1 MKKYFKII
9 FLSLLSLLTMLFTH
23 GTANADGVKEL
34 TNVITSVELLNAS
47 DTPQT
52 TDSEGVYQ
60 VRTDLAYKLR
70 VLFDLK
76 NYNGNLSNG
85 DYFTFNIPA
94 PMDVYNGTLE
104 LTDPSTRVPIA
115 DAVVTKNGVANGGTV
130 KVTLK
135 NLEQYLAAT
144 GGDVVKDVSGNFAA
158 TFKYNSD
165 VTKKA
170 QPYVSNAMKNQVT
183 HLFTSKTIQGT
194 VEGYENFAK
203 AGGQV
208 SNEAWESPKL
218 AAINSP
224 SSGDYYSAWRVRVN
238 TGGQDLGPNVVVND
252 SLPTDSKYAAIQY
265 IPESLRVYSAPSL
278 NAGTSA
284 AGRDFVLLTEGTDY
298 TVKWNANYTTLDIT
312 LVDGTKKYWIEYKTT
327 TPNDGQKVANT
338 LSVTD
343 ATGTQLTQR
352 SNNTRTSMTAEATS
366 LYSGTIVAATAY
378 RIKINKTDAFN
389 FSPVNGAVY
398 TITAE
403 DGSTQE
409 VTTDAKGVAITAEY
423 AQSFAGKTFTIK
435 EKTAPQGYKLDP
447 KEYKVVLG
455 AAGSTV
461 NLKDE
466 PVPATLDIVAKKNLT
481 GRALENEEF
490 TFNLYDSE
498 DNLVGTAKN
507 TQDGT
512 ITFTGVEFKSAGTY
526 NYSISEVKG
535 SAKGVTYDT
544 EKKPVV
550 VKVTTENGALK
561 ATVTSDAVTFNNT
574 FEKPSV
580 KVALNANKTLAGRDL
595 KAEEFSFQLIDGAT
609 SNVLQTKTNAN
620 TGTVT
625 FDELTIEAAGTYKY
639 QIKEV
644 KGSLAGVTY
653 DESTVEATVVVS
665 ETAEGK
671 LQAKVTYSNEDNT
684 FENSYQ
690 AAPATAEFKVTK
702 KMTGKAL
709 ADGDFEF
716 TLTDPDGQ
724 EVQTKTNKA
733 NGEVSFDA
741 VSFTKAGT
749 FNYTIKEKNTA
760 KAGVTYDASV
770 VTAIVTV
777 TDDGNGQLQA
787 AVEYKDGDSTFENSY
802 AAKSSKAQFVVTKE
816 LAGRT
821 LKDGEFS
828 FDLKDENGAV
838 LQTKQN
844 TAAGTVT
851 FDEISYDAAGTYNYK
866 IVEKEGSLAGV
877 TYDKSEKSVTV
888 TVTDDGNGQLTA
900 AVKYANDDTTF
911 KNSYKA
917 GQAKAMFEIT
927 KVLNGRDLQ
936 AEEFEFELVNNNNEV
951 VATAKNNAAGAVS
964 FEQSFN
970 EAGEYTFTIREVKGT
985 KGGIEYDTTQVTAT
999 VKVTD
1004 DGNGQLQAT
1013 VEYKDGDQKFENKY
1027 TAAAVKLN
1035 IPLKKELTG
1044 RDLREGEFDF
1054 ALVDTTTGTTVAN
1067 AKNVAT
1073 GEVIFKDVVFEKAG
1087 TYKFIVK
1094 ETKGSDETITY
1105 DESELELVVEVTDNG
1120 EGQLVATA
1128 TFVNGETFTNTF
1140 TPPVVPNPEV
1150 PTTTT
1155 TSEEPSTSTTEGQSG
1170 LPNTGQASTFVTTF
1184 LAFLALLAAGG
1195 LTFKIAK
1202 DKK

>member
-1 MKKYFKII
+1 
-9 FLSLLSLLTMLFTH
+9 
-23 GTANADGVKEL
+23 
-34 TNVITSVELLNAS
+34 
-47 DTPQT
+47 
-52 TDSEGVYQ
+52 
-60 VRTDLAYKLR
+60 
-70 VLFDLK
+70 
-76 NYNGNLSNG
+76 
-85 DYFTFNIPA
+85 
-94 PMDVYNGTLE
+94 
-104 LTDPSTRVPIA
+104 
-115 DAVVTKNGVANGGTV
+115 
-130 KVTLK
+130 
-135 NLEQYLAAT
+135 
-144 GGDVVKDVSGNFAA
+144 
-158 TFKYNSD
+158 
-165 VTKKA
+165 
-170 QPYVSNAMKNQVT
+170 
-183 HLFTSKTIQGT
+183 
-194 VEGYENFAK
+194 
-203 AGGQV
+203 
-208 SNEAWESPKL
+208 
-218 AAINSP
+218 
-224 SSGDYYSAWRVRVN
+224 
-238 TGGQDLGPNVVVND
+238 
-252 SLPTDSKYAAIQY
+252 
-265 IPESLRVYSAPSL
+265 
-278 NAGTSA
+278 
-284 AGRDFVLLTEGTDY
+284 
-298 TVKWNANYTTLDIT
+298 
-312 LVDGTKKYWIEYKTT
+312 
-327 TPNDGQKVANT
+327 
-338 LSVTD
+338 
-343 ATGTQLTQR
+343 
-352 SNNTRTSMTAEATS
+352 
-366 LYSGTIVAATAY
+366 
-378 RIKINKTDAFN
+378 
-389 FSPVNGAVY
+389 
-398 TITAE
+398 
-403 DGSTQE
+403 
-409 VTTDAKGVAITAEY
+409 
-423 AQSFAGKTFTIK
+423 
-435 EKTAPQGYKLDP
+435 
-447 KEYKVVLG
+447 
-455 AAGSTV
+455 
-461 NLKDE
+461 
-466 PVPATLDIVAKKNLT
+466 
-481 GRALENEEF
+481 
-490 TFNLYDSE
+490 
-498 DNLVGTAKN
+498 
-507 TQDGT
+507 
-512 ITFTGVEFKSAGTY
+512 
-526 NYSISEVKG
+526 
-535 SAKGVTYDT
+535 
-544 EKKPVV
+544 
-550 VKVTTENGALK
+550 
-561 ATVTSDAVTFNNT
+561 
-574 FEKPSV
+574 
-580 KVALNANKTLAGRDL
+580 
-595 KAEEFSFQLIDGAT
+595 
-609 SNVLQTKTNAN
+609 
-620 TGTVT
+620 
-625 FDELTIEAAGTYKY
+625 
-639 QIKEV
+639 
-644 KGSLAGVTY
+644 
-653 DESTVEATVVVS
+653 
-665 ETAEGK
+665 
-671 LQAKVTYSNEDNT
+671 
-684 FENSYQ
+684 
-690 AAPATAEFKVTK
+690 
-702 KMTGKAL
+702 MTGKAL

-802 AAKSSKAQFVVTKE
+802 AAKSSKAQLSVTKE

-828 FDLKDENGAV
+828 FELKDENGAV

-844 TAAGTVT
+844 TATGTVT

-1150 PTTTT
+1150 PTTP
-1155 TSEEPSTSTTEGQSG
+1155 TSEEPSTSTTEGQPG